1 MPRQILAC
9 AVLSCFV
16 LALAAVIPPA
26 QAAGTG
32 VKNIVL
38 VHGAWADGSSSAKVI
53 PLLQARGYNVTAVQN
68 PLTGLDDDVAATKR
82 VLDLQNGPV
91 LLVGH
96 SWAGVVITQAGT
108 DPKVV
113 GVLYVDA
120 FMPDVGQSANDQG
133 QGFPPPPGLKGVTGP
148 SNGFLWLSQAGVEQF
163 FVPGLPKSEADV
175 VWATQ
180 GPFAAASLGA
190 KVTAAA
196 WKTKPSWAIIGTKDQ
211 MINPDYQR
219 AMAKKINAK
228 VLEVDTGH
236 VPMLEAPQKVSDFIA
251 AAAASL

>member
-1 MPRQILAC
+1 MTLRTKALAT
-9 AVLSCFV
+9 
-16 LALAAVIPPA
+16 AAVIALVFAAVNAPA
-26 QAAGTG
+26 YAA

-38 VHGAWADGSSSAKVI
+38 VHGAWADGSSWAKVI
-53 PLLQARGYNVTAVQN
+53 PLLQAQGYNVTAVQN

-82 VLDLQNGPV
+82 ALDLQNGPV

-113 GVLYVDA
+113 GLVYVDA
-120 FMPDVGQSANDQG
+120 FTPDVGQSVNDLSQG
-133 QGFPPPPGLKGVTGP
+133 APPPPGLKGVTGP
-148 SNGFLWLSQAGVEQF
+148 SNGFLWLSQAGVEQY
-163 FVPGLPKSEADV
+163 FVPGLSKSDADV

-196 WKTKPSWAIIGTKDQ
+196 WKTKPAWSVIGTKDQ
-211 MINPDYQR
+211 MIWPDAER
-219 AMAKKINAK
+219 AWAKRMNAK
-228 VLEVDTGH
+228 VLEVDSGQ
-236 VPMLEAPQKVSDFIA
+236 VPMLEQPQKVADFIA
-251 AAAASL
+251 SAAKGL